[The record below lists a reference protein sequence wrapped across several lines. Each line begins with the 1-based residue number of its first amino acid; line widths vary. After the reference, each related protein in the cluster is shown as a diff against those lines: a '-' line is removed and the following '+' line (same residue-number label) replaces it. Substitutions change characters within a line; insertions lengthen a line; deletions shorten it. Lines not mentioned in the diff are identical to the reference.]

1 MNVID
6 LIEIKHLKGEQK
18 ELAETIGIE
27 AYRKLVAHYGGEK
40 LFVSNLNTLI
50 TQNKA
55 SLVLSVLNAIP
66 DHEIKRIFSVSDREF
81 ERIKLGCK

>member
-27 AYRKLVAHYGGEK
+27 AYRKLVTHYGGEK
-40 LFVSNLNTLI
+40 LFVSSLNTLI
-50 TQNKA
+50 SLNKT
-55 SLVLSVLNAIP
+55 SLVLSALNITP
-66 DHEIKRIFSVSDREF
+66 EQEIKRIFSVSDREF